1 LCAAFLRGQE
11 QELPPAMYLMSL
23 ASGTS
28 LNPLA
33 WPMPMIMHAMLMLMV
48 VVRVVGV

>member
-1 LCAAFLRGQE
+1 
-11 QELPPAMYLMSL
+11 MYLMSL

-33 WPMPMIMHAMLMLMV
+33 WPMPMLMQRKALV
-48 VVRVVGV
+48 DV